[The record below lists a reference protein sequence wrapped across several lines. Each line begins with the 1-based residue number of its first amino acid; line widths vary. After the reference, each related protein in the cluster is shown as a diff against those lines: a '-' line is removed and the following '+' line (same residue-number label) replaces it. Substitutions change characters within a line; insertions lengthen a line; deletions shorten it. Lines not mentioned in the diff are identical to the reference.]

1 MGSEPLKEETEGFE
15 KAWSKHR
22 SGTPESVARGFQMR
36 STCKKT
42 KIKVKSNIEFFLLY
56 IETTNFKKTSH
67 SWSWNSRI
75 IR

>member
-1 MGSEPLKEETEGFE
+1 MGSEPLKEETEGFG

-42 KIKVKSNIEFFLLY
+42 KIKVKSNIEFFFYCTLKQQ
-56 IETTNFKKTSH
+56 T
-67 SWSWNSRI
+67 
-75 IR
+75 

>member
-1 MGSEPLKEETEGFE
+1 MGSEPLKEETEGFG

-56 IETTNFKKTSH
+56 IETTNLNKKKKTV
-67 SWSWNSRI
+67 I
-75 IR
+75 LGVGILE